1 MTEDLWYHALK
12 FLDKYRWHT
21 ITWSISKSN
30 WMIQELNQFIWYE
43 IWVLIVNLFY
53 VSMLYHI
60 VFHDGP
66 FLVIF
71 SLLFGLV
78 YQILTVLNLQRNPN
92 AWHPDP
98 NSTLAIDQS
107 PKLHQFTIFGTIL
120 GAVFSFQTILAQS
133 PCHMAIKATNACS
146 YFIWT
151 YQHHHRNHYLFH
163 CTGHYKIHHQDEC
176 RDLWQV
182 LYWNSKWIEKLTS
195 QYFIGNIC

>member
-1 MTEDLWYHALK
+1 
-12 FLDKYRWHT
+12 
-21 ITWSISKSN
+21 
-30 WMIQELNQFIWYE
+30 MIQELNQFIWYE
-43 IWVLIVNLFY
+43 IWVLIVSLFY

-60 VFHDGP
+60 VFHDGL

-107 PKLHQFTIFGTIL
+107 PKLHKFTIFGTIL

-133 PCHMAIKATNACS
+133 SYHMAIKVTNACS
-146 YFIWT
+146 YFICSR
-151 YQHHHRNHYLFH
+151 QHHHCNCHYFFIVLDMIKFIIRTNVETYDRFYIGILNGLRNWHHNILLG
-163 CTGHYKIHHQDEC
+163 TSVKSAWGH
-176 RDLWQV
+176 
-182 LYWNSKWIEKLTS
+182 
-195 QYFIGNIC
+195 G